1 MDFCDSKIA
10 ELQDSAIPRGDDTVT
25 LSMLLF
31 RDFKIFVFLR
41 V

>member
-1 MDFCDSKIA
+1 MDFRDSKIP
-10 ELQDSAIPRGDDTVT
+10 ELQDSAIPTVDDTVT
-25 LSMLLF
+25 LIMLLF